1 MLVIMGIFLGVIAA
15 CVGFAFIG
23 VRIGSQMEAKKLG
36 AGITEEQMKG
46 GFTASGLGGLLG
58 TIPVL
63 IFVIVLVI
71 MVITAPPRVD
81 PHADPGAA
89 PAPAAAH

>member
-1 MLVIMGIFLGVIAA
+1 MVIIGIFLGVIAA
-15 CVGFAFIG
+15 CVVLALIG
-23 VRIGSQMEAKKLG
+23 TRIGAQIEAKKLG

-71 MVITAPPRVD
+71 MVMTAPPR
-81 PHADPGAA
+81 PGDA
-89 PAPAAAH
+89 PEGGSAPPAAH

>member
-1 MLVIMGIFLGVIAA
+1 MLVIVGIMLGVFVA
-15 CVGFAFIG
+15 CVAFALVG
-23 VRIGSQMEAKKLG
+23 VRIGAQMEAQKLG

-63 IFVIVLVI
+63 LFVVILVI
-71 MVITAPPRVD
+71 LVITSPDEHPAE
-81 PHADPGAA
+81 GSA
-89 PAPAAAH
+89 PAPAAAAH

>member
-1 MLVIMGIFLGVIAA
+1 MLVILGIFLGVIAA
-15 CVGFAFIG
+15 SVLFAFIG

-46 GFTASGLGGLLG
+46 GWSASGLGGLLG

-63 IFVIVLVI
+63 VFVIILIV
-71 MVITAPPRVD
+71 MVITAPARPGE
-81 PHADPGAA
+81 GAA
-89 PAPAAAH
+89 EGAAPAAAH